1 VVEMVVT
8 IQVVVIQETLED
20 QVVVLQEVVIIKM
33 LELVILL
40 Q

>member
-1 VVEMVVT
+1 MVVT